1 MERVKLIP
9 NQELRTEKFHLSK
22 PFIFISVLLLIII
35 SNTQNAQ
42 AQWLEYDKIVASNR
56 MTLDQFGFDIKTNNN
71 LVVVGAP
78 NRGFPGAADAGAVYV
93 YEKTDTEYVQ
103 LQILSANDLNTGDN
117 FGHSVSIS
125 ETGEYIIVGAPKQDT
140 DENGQNPLTD
150 SGAAYI
156 FKRNLLTGE
165 WKQFQKIVAK
175 DESGNSKRQNGAR
188 FGFDVDLTDSP
199 YVRRAI
205 VGAVYESENI
215 SGPASLLKVGAAY
228 IFDGDGGG
236 KWTASQRLTASDR
249 KANDN
254 FGFSVA
260 IARFKAVVGA
270 IGNDYDGNGQNYI
283 AGSGSAYVFEV
294 GVSARSINDY
304 YQTDK
309 LTSTDRG
316 ASELF
321 GFEVGIYGNIPQAV
335 FRIVVGAPYDDE
347 GQFGQPAI
355 HNAGSAFIF
364 FSSQYGGNNN
374 WFMDQKLVANDRSVG
389 DHYGTSVAIAET
401 YAMVGATDND
411 KDANGMNIL
420 NDSGAGYIYK
430 AGNSPYP
437 SGWIFDEKIVASDR
451 ESKDHFGYSVD
462 IDVVGNHCVVGV
474 RDEGHDDAPIP
485 GNYLPSAGSAYIFE
499 LDIPAPLISDGS
511 KKTSTTLSQFAVIP
525 NPSNGQFEINI
536 SNFDPSETYLLTIR
550 DISGKKIMEEAILN
564 FKHYVNLETQANG
577 VYIITLNDGKQLSHA
592 KIIKS
597 N

>member
-1 MERVKLIP
+1 MNR
-9 NQELRTEKFHLSK
+9 KFTIMKK
-22 PFIFISVLLLIII
+22 PFILISVLLLIII

-56 MTLDQFGFDIKTNNN
+56 MASDQFGYDIKTNNN

-78 NRGFPGAADAGAVYV
+78 FRSFLGAPDAGAVYV

-103 LQILSANDLNTGDN
+103 LQILSANDLNSGDN
-117 FGHSVSIS
+117 FGKSVSIS

-156 FKRNLLTGE
+156 FKRDPITGV
-165 WKQFQKIVAK
+165 WKQLQKIVAK
-175 DESGNSKRQNGAR
+175 DESGNSKRQNGAK
-188 FGFDVDLTDSP
+188 FGFDVDLSDSP
-199 YVRRAI
+199 FVRRAI
-205 VGAVYESENI
+205 VGAVNESENL
-215 SGPASLLKVGAAY
+215 SGPGSLPKIGAAY

-260 IARFKAVVGA
+260 LARFKAVVGA

-294 GVSARSINDY
+294 GVSPLSINDY

-316 ASELF
+316 VGELF
-321 GFEVGIYGNIPQAV
+321 GFEVDIYGNIPQAV

-347 GQFGQPAI
+347 GQLGQPVI
-355 HNAGSAFIF
+355 QGAGSAFIF
-364 FSSQYGGNNN
+364 FSNQYGGNNN
-374 WFMDQKLVANDRSVG
+374 WFMDQKLVANDRSEN
-389 DHYGTSVAIAET
+389 DHYGTAVAISET
-401 YAMVGATDND
+401 YALVGATDND

-430 AGNSPYP
+430 AGNPPYP
-437 SGWIFDEKIVASDR
+437 SGWVFDEKIVASDR
-451 ESKDHFGYSVD
+451 ESSDHFGYSVD
-462 IDVVGNHCVVGV
+462 LDVVGNHCVVGANNE
-474 RDEGHDDAPIP
+474 DHDDASIP
-485 GNYLPSAGSAYIFE
+485 GNYLAEAGSAYIFE
-499 LDIPAPLISDGS
+499 LDIPAPIKSDGS
-511 KKTSTTLSQFAVIP
+511 KKTSTTLSQFAVTP

-536 SNFDPSETYLLTIR
+536 SNFEPSETYLMTIR
-550 DISGKKIMEEAILN
+550 DISGKKIMEEVILN

>member
-35 SNTQNAQ
+35 CNTQHAQ

-56 MTLDQFGFDIKTNNN
+56 MSSDQFGFDIKTNNN

-78 NRGFPGAADAGAVYV
+78 NRDFPGATDAGAVYV
-93 YEKTDTEYVQ
+93 YEKTDIGYAQ
-103 LQILSANDLNTGDN
+103 LQILSANDLNMSDN
-117 FGHSVSIS
+117 FGYSVSIS

-156 FKRNLLTGE
+156 FKRNPFTGM
-165 WKQFQKIVAK
+165 WAQFQKIVAK

-188 FGFDVDLTDSP
+188 FGWDVDLTDSP

-205 VGAVYESENI
+205 VGAVHESEYI
-215 SGPASLLKVGAAY
+215 TVSTSLPKVGAAY

-260 IARFKAVVGA
+260 LARFKAVVGA

-294 GVSARSINDY
+294 GVSARRINDY

-316 ASELF
+316 VGELF
-321 GFEVGIYGNIPQAV
+321 GFEVDIYGNIPQAI
-335 FRIVVGAPYDDE
+335 FRIVVGAPYDNE
-347 GQFGQPAI
+347 GQFGQPVI
-355 HNAGSAFIF
+355 QNAGSAFIF
-364 FSSQYGGNNN
+364 FSNQYGGNNN
-374 WFMDQKLVANDRSVG
+374 WFMDQKLVANDRSAA

-451 ESKDHFGYSVD
+451 ESTDHFGYSVAL
-462 IDVVGNHCVVGV
+462 DVVGNHCVVGAK
-474 RDEGHDDAPIP
+474 DEDHDDATIP
-485 GNYLPSAGSAYIFE
+485 GNYLDGAGSAYIFE
-499 LDIPAPLISDGS
+499 LDIPAPLRSDGS
-511 KKTSTTLSQFAVIP
+511 KKTSTTLSQFAVTP

-550 DISGKKIMEEAILN
+550 DISGKKIMEEVILN
-564 FKHYVNLETQANG
+564 FKHSVNLETQANG
-577 VYIITLNDGKQLSHA
+577 VYIITLNDGKQLSHT